1 MSITPRNIDHSK
13 FGAYWRKMNKDRA
26 VENVLEINCGTG
38 QIMLTLHKLHED
50 ADIVGLDENAYKLA
64 LAPNL
69 PNVEYIHA
77 NAQSMPLGDATFDR
91 IVAAY
96 QLSRCSLQDTMSVVI
111 ECARVL
117 KHGGVLS
124 VYDRIPYTEH
134 AHEHYAFTV
143 TQLQSI
149 LTHAGFAACVVE
161 YDDLQGRMSVSA
173 WRSISEPVKISNLTV
188 PEKFRRESKQKMTE
202 SAMLL
207 ATFALQIVVAYVWT
221 MVMIEILGQL

>member
-1 MSITPRNIDHSK
+1 
-13 FGAYWRKMNKDRA
+13 
-26 VENVLEINCGTG
+26 
-38 QIMLTLHKLHED
+38 MLTLHKLHED
-50 ADIVGLDENAYKLA
+50 ADIVGLDDNAYKLA

-96 QLSRCSLQDTMSVVI
+96 QLSRYSLQDIMSVVL

-161 YDDLQGRMSVSA
+161 YNDLQGHMSVSA
-173 WRSISEPVKISNLTV
+173 WRSITEPVKQPV
-188 PEKFRRESKQKMTE
+188 PELLQDAFNEFCIAHARHAKTDHRN
-202 SAMLL
+202 SAI
-207 ATFALQIVVAYVWT
+207 IVLSELVSSQCSQCSACRMPDASYGS
-221 MVMIEILGQL
+221 M